1 MNNKFKF
8 FDSDSLKDIH
18 KRLFFSIT
26 IFTLVYFI
34 VFYRIADVMI
44 FNKILVKITKDIETK
59 RAELLH
65 FIKTVG
71 APHIW
76 STYNFYLKETGC
88 EELIPEGSQ
97 EDNKI

>member
-1 MNNKFKF
+1 
-8 FDSDSLKDIH
+8 L
-18 KRLFFSIT
+18 
-26 IFTLVYFI
+26 
-34 VFYRIADVMI
+34 
-44 FNKILVKITKDIETK
+44 TKDIETK